1 MERFCDMRDNV
12 WIDDSMKVMLCMR
25 WGRDIVERVVMR
37 GLLCM
42 KELKGIQRLLTVL
55 FALYGSILSPPLHHR
70 YT

>member
-1 MERFCDMRDNV
+1 MHDMGAGHSREGGDV
-12 WIDDSMKVMLCMR
+12 
-25 WGRDIVERVVMR
+25 R

-55 FALYGSILSPPLHHR
+55 FALYGSVLFALYGSILSPPLHHR